1 METMK
6 FKTNAKCG
14 GCEAAMRMKL
24 GLIISGDQWT
34 LDLNSPDK
42 VLEVTADVSPAQIID
57 AVKDAGF
64 QAEQIK

>member
-24 GLIISGDQWT
+24 HNIINDNQWT
-34 LDLNSPDK
+34 LDLNSADK
-42 VLEVTADVSPAQIID
+42 ILEVTADVSPAMIIE
-57 AVKDAGF
+57 AVADAGF
-64 QAEQIK
+64 KAEQIV

>member
-24 GLIISGDQWT
+24 NNVIKDNQWA
-34 LDLNSPDK
+34 LDLNSADK
-42 VLEVTADVSPAQIID
+42 ILQVIADVSPALIIE
-57 AVKDAGF
+57 ALADAGF
-64 QAEQIK
+64 TAEQIL